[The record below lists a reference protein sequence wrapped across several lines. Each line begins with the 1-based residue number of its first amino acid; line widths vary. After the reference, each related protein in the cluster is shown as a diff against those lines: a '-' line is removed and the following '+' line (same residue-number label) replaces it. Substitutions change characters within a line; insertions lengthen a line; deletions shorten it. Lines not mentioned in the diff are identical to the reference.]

1 MEFFIMEKIY
11 IVQLSESERV
21 HLFELVK
28 KLKGSSQK
36 VRRANILLKAD
47 VDGQNWTD
55 QDIAEAFFCT
65 RQCVE
70 NLRKRFVTEGF
81 EVALNGKPRE
91 FPSRRKVL
99 DGRQEAALIALRLS
113 EAPKGYTRYGWTVR
127 LLAEKVV
134 ELGIVQSV
142 SRTTVH
148 RTLKKTK

>member
-1 MEFFIMEKIY
+1 MEKIY
-11 IVQLSESERV
+11 IVRLSESERV
-21 HLFELVK
+21 QLFELVT

-47 VDGQNWTD
+47 VDGPNWTD
-55 QDIAEAFFCT
+55 HDIAEAFFCT

-81 EVALNGKPRE
+81 EVALNSKPRE
-91 FPSRRKVL
+91 FPPRRKVL
-99 DGRQEAALIALRLS
+99 GGRQEAALIALRLS
-113 EAPKGYTRYGWTVR
+113 ETPKGYNGWTVR